1 LHHCIERVSLSF
13 VRGQLT
19 RFSLLYRH
27 NAAALALVKLATQQ
41 LPKAVNMAYFDTT
54 FHTRSIPPHVYTYP
68 LDPEMAQKKMIRKYG
83 FHGISYSFVLREAAE
98 FLQKVRIFSVP
109 NTRPY

>member
-1 LHHCIERVSLSF
+1 

-19 RFSLLYRH
+19 RFSLLHRH

-41 LPKAVNMAYFDTT
+41 LPKAINVAYFDTT

-98 FLQKVRIFSVP
+98 FLQKVHFSSVLSA
-109 NTRPY
+109 RSH